1 MKKGLF
7 KTMANEFR
15 ICDDCQATNIK
26 TLVPKLKKVDEEAAI
41 DIGCQSYCGPG
52 RKKSFAFV
60 NNRPV
65 SAPTEDELIDKINK
79 KLKK

>member
-1 MKKGLF
+1 
-7 KTMANEFR
+7 MANEFR

-26 TLVPKLKKVDEEAAI
+26 TLLPRLKKADPEAKI

-60 NNRPV
+60 NNRPL
-65 SAPTEDELIDKINK
+65 SAPNEDELMVKIETK
-79 KLKK
+79 IGK